1 MKEYLDKIKNWYQDF
16 SSKKVSFERRGIKP
30 KKHWMI
36 IIFSMFILTLVLI
49 AISSYFYIKVENGTL
64 FSVPEREE
72 ISEIKVNN
80 NLLDKIVEDFDNR
93 ERNLSEIKAG
103 KAIPNNPSL

>member
-1 MKEYLDKIKNWYQDF
+1 MNDIIQKIKVWYQNI
-16 SSKKVSFERRGIKP
+16 STKKISFERKGIRP

-36 IIFSMFILTLVLI
+36 IVFSTSFVTLVLI
-49 AISSYFYIKVENGTL
+49 GISSYFYIKVENGTL

-80 NLLDKIVEDFDNR
+80 ILLDKIVNDFDKR
-93 ERNLSEIKAG
+93 EKNLSEIRAG
-103 KAIPNNPSL
+103 KTIPPNPSL

>member
-1 MKEYLDKIKNWYQDF
+1 MKDIIEKIKVWYQNI
-16 SSKKVSFERRGIKP
+16 STKKISFERKGIRP

-36 IIFSMFILTLVLI
+36 IVFSTLFITLVLI
-49 AISSYFYIKVENGTL
+49 GVSSYFYIKVDNGTL

-80 NLLDKIVEDFDNR
+80 TLLDKIVNDFDKR
-93 ERNLSEIKAG
+93 ERNLAEIRSDKTA
-103 KAIPNNPSL
+103 PPNPSL